1 MPSDATTAR
10 VRRET
15 TGIRQLAAA
24 AALFLLSASL
34 APAEAGSPKPAA
46 RWQVRLD
53 TGSSVR
59 VLAIVP
65 DDPDDPSAYY
75 TRLVLPNGGS
85 VRVPSELIR
94 RVEELEPPAAPALAA
109 ELPEAVRRW
118 DALVD
123 TVARRHDLDPELV
136 RTLILVESAG
146 DPHAVS
152 KKGAVGLMQLLP
164 TTAADYGLTE
174 AAQLRDPEANL
185 EAGCRHLARLHGKM
199 DGDLELTLAAY
210 NAGEGAVARFGGVPA
225 YTETREYVRRI
236 LARLGSTTG

>member
-1 MPSDATTAR
+1 MTSDATSTTM
-10 VRRET
+10 RRDA

-24 AALFLLSASL
+24 AALLLLSASL
-34 APAEAGSPKPAA
+34 SPATAGPPDAA
-46 RWQVRLD
+46 SRWEVRLD
-53 TGSSVR
+53 TGSSIR
-59 VLAIVP
+59 VTAIVP
-65 DDPDDPSAYY
+65 DDPDDPTAYY

-94 RVEELEPPAAPALAA
+94 RVKELEPAPALALAA
-109 ELPEAVRRW
+109 ELPESVRRW
-118 DALVD
+118 DALVEK
-123 TVARRHDLDPELV
+123 VARRHDLDPELV
-136 RTLILVESAG
+136 RTVILVESAG
-146 DPHAVS
+146 DPQAVS
-152 KKGAVGLMQLLP
+152 SKGAVGLMQLLP

-174 AAQLRDPEANL
+174 AALLRDPEANL

-236 LARLGSTTG
+236 LSRLGSNAG